1 MVDQNDFRGQR
12 IARAEFARRGID
24 ISRSDLYV
32 MHGVLYMR
40 GEVKPMPNATFVDMN
55 AEIGLVTKILRQR
68 PEIRDLVLEVKHAG
82 VATEAIEV
90 AA

>member
-24 ISRSDLYV
+24 VTRADMYV

-40 GEVKPMPNATFVDMN
+40 GAVKPMPNATFTDMA
-55 AEIGLVTKILRQR
+55 AEMGLIIKILRQR
-68 PEIRDLVLEVKHAG
+68 PEIRDIVSEVTHDQVKLE
-82 VATEAIEV
+82 
-90 AA
+90 AAAA

>member
-24 ISRSDLYV
+24 VSRADLYV

-40 GEVKPMPNATFVDMN
+40 GAVKPMPNATFTDMTS
-55 AEIGLVTKILRQR
+55 EMGLVMKILRQR
-68 PEIRDLVLEVKHAG
+68 PEIRDIVAEVTHDHVK
-82 VATEAIEV
+82 VEAT